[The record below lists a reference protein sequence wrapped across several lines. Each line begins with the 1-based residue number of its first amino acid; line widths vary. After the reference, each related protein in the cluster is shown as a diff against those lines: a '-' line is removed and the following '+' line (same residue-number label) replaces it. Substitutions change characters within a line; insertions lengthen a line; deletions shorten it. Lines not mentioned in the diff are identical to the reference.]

1 MPFSIKYTLNIKA
14 AGHDGACPSIIQP
27 LSVSPVIV
35 NSIMTTNDLSRSGWT
50 DSLKRPWKR
59 KLGSPSYHKSPVGA
73 CYITWDMHMDK
84 PLETLKGI
92 LKIIS
97 RVHDNRGKPT
107 SSHDG
112 EVAAKKL
119 SEWSSHLH
127 MDNNLNMLKITGL
140 YGWCKDKR
148 NLAGLWPFLTVQG
161 RWILPPF
168 HSKVWLHHVYNINTD
183 KKATGIHQ
191 HGLPLE
197 FTMYSMTHS
206 ISQISG
212 EDIIYN
218 HGKFGT

>member
-1 MPFSIKYTLNIKA
+1 MLHHM
-14 AGHDGACPSIIQP
+14 GHAHGQTPRD
-27 LSVSPVIV
+27 
-35 NSIMTTNDLSRSGWT
+35 TERDLENHFARAWQQEQT
-50 DSLKRPWKR
+50 DTESWRWCC
-59 KLGSPSYHKSPVGA
+59 GQ
-73 CYITWDMHMDK
+73 
-84 PLETLKGI
+84 
-92 LKIIS
+92 
-97 RVHDNRGKPT
+97 
-107 SSHDG
+107 
-112 EVAAKKL
+112 KL

-212 EDIIYN
+212 EDSIYITMEIW
-218 HGKFGT
+218 HIG

>member
-97 RVHDNRGKPT
+97 RVHGNRGKPT
-107 SSHDG
+107 SSHDA

-127 MDNNLNMLKITGL
+127 MDNNLNMLKATGL
-140 YGWCKDKR
+140 CGRWKDER
-148 NLAGLWPFLTVQG
+148 NLAGLWPFLMVQG
-161 RWILPPF
+161 WPILPLLSTAKF
-168 HSKVWLHHVYNINTD
+168 DCTMFNINW
-183 KKATGIHQ
+183 
-191 HGLPLE
+191 
-197 FTMYSMTHS
+197 
-206 ISQISG
+206 
-212 EDIIYN
+212 
-218 HGKFGT
+218 